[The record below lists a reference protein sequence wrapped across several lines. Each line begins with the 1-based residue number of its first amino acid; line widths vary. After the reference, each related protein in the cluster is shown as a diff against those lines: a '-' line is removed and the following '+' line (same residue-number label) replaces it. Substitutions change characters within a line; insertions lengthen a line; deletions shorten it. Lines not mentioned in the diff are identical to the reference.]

1 MMQDPVSVI
10 IPTYNRE
17 RFVIKAVDSIF
28 KQTYRKFEVIVVDDG
43 STDNTQE
50 LLAGYGDDIVCVRQ
64 KNRGPAAARN
74 TGIKAARHD
83 LIAFLD
89 SDDWFDGKKLEIQT
103 KAMGR
108 EPCFLISHTQEIWY
122 RRGRLLNQKKKHHK
136 SSGNIFA
143 RCLELCA
150 VGMSTIMVRKELFDR
165 VGLFDENLRC
175 CEDYDLWLR
184 ASIDHKFLLID
195 RALTYKQGGREDQV
209 SFCYQTG
216 MDRFRIK
223 SILKILESGKA
234 NSDQTRLAKKEL
246 VKKCLIYGNG
256 CIKHGRAEEGAY
268 FLRIAARNSENQ
280 LIL

>member
-1 MMQDPVSVI
+1 MQDPVSVI

-17 RFVIKAVDSIF
+17 RFVTKAVDSIF

-50 LLAGYGDDIVCVRQ
+50 LLAGYGEDIVCVRQ

-74 TGIKAARHD
+74 TGIKTARHD

-89 SDDWFDGKKLEIQT
+89 SDDWFDEKKLEIQT
-103 KAMGR
+103 RAMGR

-122 RRGRLLNQKKKHHK
+122 RQGRLLNQKKKHHK

-165 VGLFDENLRC
+165 IGLFDENFRC

-184 ASIDHKFLLID
+184 ASIGHKFLLID

-209 SFCYQTG
+209 SFCYRTG

-223 SILKILESGKA
+223 SILKILESGEP
-234 NSDQTRLAKKEL
+234 NPDQTRLAKKEL

-268 FLRIAARNSENQ
+268 FLRIAARNSETQ

>member
-17 RFVIKAVDSIF
+17 RFVTKAVDSVRE
-28 KQTYRKFEVIVVDDG
+28 QTYGNFELIVVDDG

-50 LLAGYGDDIVCVRQ
+50 LLAGYGKDIVCIRQ
-64 KNRGPAAARN
+64 ENRGPASARN

-89 SDDWFDGKKLEIQT
+89 SDDWFDRKKLEIQT
-103 KAMGR
+103 QAMGR
-108 EPCFLISHTQEIWY
+108 APSFLISHTEEIWY
-122 RRGRLLNQKKKHHK
+122 RRERLLNQKKKHHK

-150 VGMSTIMVRKELFDR
+150 VGMSTVMVRKELFDR
-165 VGLFDENLRC
+165 VGLFDEGLRC

-184 ASIDHKFLLID
+184 TSIDHKFLLID
-195 RALTYKQGGREDQV
+195 SALTFKQGGREDQV
-209 SFCYQTG
+209 SFRYRTG
-216 MDRFRIK
+216 MDRLRIK
-223 SILKILESGKA
+223 SILKILESWKPDP
-234 NSDQTRLAKKEL
+234 DQTRLAKKEL
-246 VKKCLIYGNG
+246 VKKCLIYGKG

-268 FLRIAARNSENQ
+268 FLQIADLNKV
-280 LIL
+280 